1 MFLAHRDELDAHA
14 LAGSDVPDYCRA
26 ADFAFG
32 HRKQQGDGSAD
43 RRRRKGIDE
52 KTANIQIPD
61 AGYVLR
67 SVVLPGDPDT
77 FRSRDARVATIV
89 LRRIDQRG

>member
-1 MFLAHRDELDAHA
+1 
-14 LAGSDVPDYCRA
+14 
-26 ADFAFG
+26 
-32 HRKQQGDGSAD
+32 
-43 RRRRKGIDE
+43 
-52 KTANIQIPD
+52 
-61 AGYVLR
+61 LR